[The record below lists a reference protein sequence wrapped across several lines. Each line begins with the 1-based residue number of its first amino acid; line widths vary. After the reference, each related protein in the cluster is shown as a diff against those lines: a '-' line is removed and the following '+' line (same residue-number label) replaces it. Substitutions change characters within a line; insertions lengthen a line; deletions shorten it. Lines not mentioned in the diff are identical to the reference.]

1 MLQLPR
7 KRPKRFALI
16 ALSLFFIL
24 AGANHFAD
32 TDFYLRLMPN
42 YLPAHLEL
50 VYLSGVFEIAGGVG
64 VLVPYVRSIAGWGLV
79 ALLVAVYPANIHM
92 ALHPEL
98 FPEFSQSLLY
108 GRLPLQFVLIAWAYW
123 ASRPE
128 SDSEQM

>member
-7 KRPKRFALI
+7 TGPKRFALI
-16 ALSLFFIL
+16 TLALFFIL
-24 AGANHFAD
+24 AGANHFAN
-32 TDFYLRLMPN
+32 TDFYLRLMPD

-50 VYLSGVFEIAGGVG
+50 VYVSGLFEIAGGVG
-64 VLVPYVRSIAGWGLV
+64 VLVPYFRSIAGCGLV

-98 FPEFSQSLLY
+98 FPEFSRSALY
-108 GRLPLQFVLIAWAYW
+108 GRLPLQFALMAWAYW

-128 SDSEQM
+128 SDAGSG

>member
-7 KRPKRFALI
+7 KLPRRLGLI
-16 ALSLFFIL
+16 TLSLFFIL
-24 AGANHFAD
+24 AGINHFAA
-32 TDFYLRLMPN
+32 TDFYLRLMPD

-50 VYLSGVFEIAGGVG
+50 VYISGVFEILGGVG
-64 VLVPYVRSIAGWGLV
+64 VLVPSVRSMAGWGLV
-79 ALLVAVYPANIHM
+79 ALLIAVYPANIHM

-98 FPEFSQSLLY
+98 FPEFSRSALY

-128 SDSEQM
+128 SAASSG